1 MSKGELSGECPL
13 LKVSNILSVSLCP
26 LLREM
31 LEKMVPKVIQEKR
44 YSLVKY
50 IRLCAHASFFFVLGV
65 RWLGQGQI
73 EKSWI
78 RKQFHRKSDWSIVYL
93 QI

>member
-50 IRLCAHASFFFVLGV
+50 RRVCARARILLSVFGV
-65 RWLGQGQI
+65 GREVGRPGTEKPPGLENSSI
-73 EKSWI
+73 EKVI
-78 RKQFHRKSDWSIVYL
+78 GP
-93 QI
+93 

>member
-1 MSKGELSGECPL
+1 
-13 LKVSNILSVSLCP
+13 
-26 LLREM
+26 M

-50 IRLCAHASFFFVLGV
+50 RRVCAQARVCLEWGG
-65 RWLGQGQI
+65 RWEGQGQR
-73 EKSWI
+73 ETSWI